1 MKTISVAE
9 LRQNP
14 TNALDSAAKGEI
26 YVITKHRQPLAQLG
40 PLSDVTLPVVPA
52 RNPGPVTFEDWPT
65 APVTTQE
72 TIDELVDWAKGDR

>member
-14 TNALDSAAKGEI
+14 TNALDAAARGEI
-26 YVITKHRQPLAQLG
+26 YVVTKHHQPLAQLG

-52 RNPGPVTFEDWPT
+52 RNPGPVTFEDWPHE
-65 APVTTQE
+65 PVHSQDE
-72 TIDELVDWAKGDR
+72 IDELVEWTKGDR